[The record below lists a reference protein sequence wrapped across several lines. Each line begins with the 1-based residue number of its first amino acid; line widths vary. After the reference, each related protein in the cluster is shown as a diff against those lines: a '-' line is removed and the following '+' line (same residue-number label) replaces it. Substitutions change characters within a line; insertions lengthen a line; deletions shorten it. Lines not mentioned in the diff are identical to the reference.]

1 MAKPEKSGPAKLMDA
16 VMILT
21 AALAAVCFTVHYG
34 FFKNAVILWTGVA
47 AFTALY
53 QLWLRLALGK
63 AVGRFKS
70 RIRYDGWLYRERKFE
85 KKLYKALRVKKWKD
99 KVPTFNPE
107 LFVLSDF
114 TMEEIAVTMAKV
126 ETDHWVNV
134 LISLS
139 TLLFALIWGAWW
151 IFFAVAM
158 AAIAFDGQF
167 IAIQRYN
174 RPRVVRLINRRRT
187 AAV

>member
-1 MAKPEKSGPAKLMDA
+1 M
-16 VMILT
+16 
-21 AALAAVCFTVHYG
+21 
-34 FFKNAVILWTGVA
+34 
-47 AFTALY
+47 
-53 QLWLRLALGK
+53 
-63 AVGRFKS
+63 
-70 RIRYDGWLYRERKFE
+70 
-85 KKLYKALRVKKWKD
+85 
-99 KVPTFNPE
+99 PTFNPE